1 MMLTEKRSGELMQ
14 MNTELSNKAGS
25 LESKYSDT
33 IEELTQTLARTDL
46 YKLQSEELTNECG
59 ALRVSKV
66 HGPVC

>member
-33 IEELTQTLARTDL
+33 IEELTRRWRARIF
-46 YKLQSEELTNECG
+46 TNSSRRS
-59 ALRVSKV
+59 LPMNV
-66 HGPVC
+66 GP